1 MHDSFS
7 TAYRSSC
14 GLKTNVSDDMQI
26 DVKNINYIWGRCGDE
41 VTNIYWTYIFK
52 IY

>member
-7 TAYRSSC
+7 TAYGSSY

-26 DVKNINYIWGRCGDE
+26 GVKDIN
-41 VTNIYWTYIFK
+41 
-52 IY
+52 